1 MPSGRLRVL
10 TVVLLVWGSSVYPRD
25 VHGEEAS
32 VETVFDP
39 NDDQQGYQRRY
50 IIEVLSKKEECFFIE
65 NVQEN
70 QIFNFHFMVTNTD
83 SSGNPLDISTKIRA
97 GPKGKVV
104 NFQSRRNEGKLIGHP
119 IVESGDYEICFNNR
133 FSMMESKRIFWQ
145 FEVEGQ
151 VDELKELHKAVDES
165 LTEYQESAK
174 MTKRK
179 ISLVRGKVSRIR
191 HSQWRHESLMKK
203 DMNRAEAMALMIG
216 RWSIAQAI
224 VVVFIGLG
232 QVYFLRRLFN
242 TKASPHRINARA

>member
-203 DMNRAEAMALMIG
+203 DMNRAEAMARKTTTALQDWLSS
-216 RWSIAQAI
+216 R
-224 VVVFIGLG
+224 
-232 QVYFLRRLFN
+232 
-242 TKASPHRINARA
+242 